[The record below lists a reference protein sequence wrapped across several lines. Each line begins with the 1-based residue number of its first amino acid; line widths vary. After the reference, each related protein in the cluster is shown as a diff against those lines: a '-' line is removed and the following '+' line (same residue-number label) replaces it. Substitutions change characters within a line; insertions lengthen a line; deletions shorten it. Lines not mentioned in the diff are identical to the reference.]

1 MKLDKQIF
9 IQHGKRLQFILNESS
24 PFLPYLKKESLNK
37 ILQSSLNVLYI
48 LEHKFV
54 DTKTPAIYSTKNLI
68 KKFNKL
74 STKNFSI
81 EKTSFKLTDNEII
94 DTINY
99 LPIYCKNIFK
109 VDIDQL
115 IKDKTNINS
124 NKQGIEQPNHFKQQY
139 GISSNYENNNILFG
153 DLSQINITEATK
165 KMSSDLKNGN
175 IYLYQNKSKLIPILK
190 LLLII
195 FLFFSCLAS
204 FLCSVYAILCKDLQV
219 SIKGETISLGSYAI
233 LSGCTYIFVGLLSI
247 YQIYS
252 LIKEL
257 MSKNENKVYHAKIFW
272 PLITI
277 SLTLV
282 FVTTDIIRWT
292 WLINQQVDK
301 ILDDNKSILFFHQMW
316 KYLLLIIICL
326 SGASLIVL
334 IATMIFNPKINSKL
348 LLDQLGKYVNEPI
361 QSPIIKQSSDQKKET
376 KEQKGDN
383 KKKGSSNDKRRKSSG
398 AKK

>member
-9 IQHGKRLQFILNESS
+9 IQHGKRLQYILNESS

-54 DTKTPAIYSTKNLI
+54 DTKNPAIYSTKNLI

-74 STKNFSI
+74 SSKNFSI

-115 IKDKTNINS
+115 IKDKTNINP
-124 NKQGIEQPNHFKQQY
+124 NKQGIEQPNHFKQQH
-139 GISSNYENNNILFG
+139 GISSNYENNNILFR

-257 MSKNENKVYHAKIFW
+257 MSKNENKVYHTKIF
-272 PLITI
+272 
-277 SLTLV
+277 
-282 FVTTDIIRWT
+282 
-292 WLINQQVDK
+292 
-301 ILDDNKSILFFHQMW
+301 
-316 KYLLLIIICL
+316 
-326 SGASLIVL
+326 
-334 IATMIFNPKINSKL
+334 
-348 LLDQLGKYVNEPI
+348 
-361 QSPIIKQSSDQKKET
+361 
-376 KEQKGDN
+376 
-383 KKKGSSNDKRRKSSG
+383 
-398 AKK
+398 

>member
-9 IQHGKRLQFILNESS
+9 ILHGKRLQYILNESS

-54 DTKTPAIYSTKNLI
+54 DIKTPAIYSTKNLI

-115 IKDKTNINS
+115 IEDKKNINL
-124 NKQGIEQPNHFKQQY
+124 NKQGIEQSNHINQQY
-139 GISSNYENNNILFG
+139 GISSNYESNNILFG
-153 DLSQINITEATK
+153 DLSQINITDATK
-165 KMSSDLKNGN
+165 RMSSDLKNGN
-175 IYLYQNKSKLIPILK
+175 IYLYQNKSKLIPLLK

-204 FLCSVYAILCKDLQV
+204 FLCSVFAILCKNLQV
-219 SIKGETISLGSYAI
+219 SIKAETIPLGSYAI

-257 MSKNENKVYHAKIFW
+257 MSKNKNKVYHTKIFW

-277 SLTLV
+277 SLTLL
-282 FVTTDIIRWT
+282 FVTTDIRWT
-292 WLINQQVDK
+292 WLIHQHVDK
-301 ILDDNKSILFFHQMW
+301 ILDDQQSILFFHQMW
-316 KYLLLIIICL
+316 KYLLLMIICL
-326 SGASLIVL
+326 SGAGLIIL

-361 QSPIIKQSSDQKKET
+361 QTPIIKQSNDQKKET

-383 KKKGSSNDKRRKSSG
+383 KKKGSSNDKRRKSSST
-398 AKK
+398 KK

>member
-9 IQHGKRLQFILNESS
+9 ILHGKRLQYILNESS

-115 IKDKTNINS
+115 IEDKKNINL
-124 NKQGIEQPNHFKQQY
+124 NKQGIEQSNHINQQY
-139 GISSNYENNNILFG
+139 GISSNYESNNILFG
-153 DLSQINITEATK
+153 DLSQINITDATK
-165 KMSSDLKNGN
+165 RMSSDLKNGN
-175 IYLYQNKSKLIPILK
+175 IYLYQNKSKLIPLLK

-204 FLCSVYAILCKDLQV
+204 FLCSVFAILCKNLQV
-219 SIKGETISLGSYAI
+219 SIKAETIPLGSYAI

-257 MSKNENKVYHAKIFW
+257 MSKNKNKVYHTKIFW

-277 SLTLV
+277 SLTLL
-282 FVTTDIIRWT
+282 FVTTDIRWT
-292 WLINQQVDK
+292 WLIHQHVDK
-301 ILDDNKSILFFHQMW
+301 ILDDQQSILFFHQMW
-316 KYLLLIIICL
+316 KYLLLMIICL
-326 SGASLIVL
+326 SGAGLIIL

-361 QSPIIKQSSDQKKET
+361 QSPIIKQSNDQKKET